1 MRQISLLAAVRR
13 FFIAVIALSFH
24 GNIAVETSHET
35 SSNEQCH
42 LVDAETEESYHH
54 LLELRRQVTS
64 ITSMS
69 TKEMSFLQNRQ
80 EDLVRRTLTLNDA
93 IRNINRQTLEQLAT
107 KMRAIPEHQK
117 AKQQRQLS
125 MKGFLKK
132 DSPPS
137 ASEVVG
143 PMIEAATWMVKDWIS
158 NLTRHMANP
167 EKLVSS
173 DEYMS
178 SCLNETE
185 SSHMIASQVHS
196 FFSHSSSMDFASLQA
211 GARVVYAES
220 LTSDTF
226 TSPTNHPQLG
236 YWKNLF
242 LHGLGMSSTIL
253 APELVLSQSA
263 LHAGSCWPMKGK
275 TGRITIQFPFPIHVT
290 NITLEHLSPD
300 LEKLVLTNK
309 ERHGSSAPRFLQWIG
324 YPPCTDFQT
333 DSYKCQLL
341 GFDLTQPIILNEAFE
356 YNPSSFP
363 FAQTFPAIYDQDKH
377 GEMKYS
383 LDEEGMVFNNSPL
396 LGQAEEQLQCS
407 ITSCTATDNPSLA
420 PPELTPLDGKK
431 SPSSVQA
438 VTLIVED
445 NWGNEDYTCLYRV
458 RVYGNI
464 VKLTNDA

>member
-1 MRQISLLAAVRR
+1 MTQISLLAAARR
-13 FFIAVIALSFH
+13 FFVAMLALSFQ
-24 GNIAVETSHET
+24 GKVAAETNHEN

-42 LVDAETEESYHH
+42 FVDAETKESYHQ
-54 LLELRRQVTS
+54 LLDLRRQVTS
-64 ITSMS
+64 VTSMS
-69 TKEMSFLQNRQ
+69 TKEMSYLQNRQ
-80 EDLVRRTLTLNDA
+80 EDLVGRTLKLNDA

-107 KMRAIPEHQK
+107 KVREIPEHQK
-117 AKQQRQLS
+117 AKQQRQQT
-125 MKGFLKK
+125 MTGFLKK

-137 ASEVVG
+137 TSEIVG

-158 NLTRHMANP
+158 NLTSHIANP
-167 EKLVSS
+167 EKLVPS
-173 DEYMS
+173 DESKS

-226 TSPTNHPQLG
+226 ISPTNHPQLE

-242 LHGLGMSSTIL
+242 LHVFGMSSAIL

-275 TGRITIQFPFPIHVT
+275 SGRITIQFPFPIHVT
-290 NITLEHLSPD
+290 SITLEHLSPD
-300 LEKLVLTNK
+300 LEKLVLTNQ

-324 YPPCTDFQT
+324 YPPCTDFQS

-356 YNPSSFP
+356 YKPSSFP
-363 FAQTFPAIYDQDKH
+363 FAQTFPAIYEQDKH

-407 ITSCTATDNPSLA
+407 MTSCIATDNPSLSA
-420 PPELTPLDGKK
+420 PELTPLDRKK
-431 SPSSVQA
+431 SPSRVQA

-464 VKLTNDA
+464 EKLTNDA